1 MKHSKNIIGL
11 TLLEILIGIII
22 TTIMMAAM
30 YTSYN
35 VVNKSYSQVS
45 GKAKISRSSRDLVSM
60 LMRDIRMAGFRYYV
74 GSEQIKKFARDTSG
88 PACTN
93 GVVLPKFSYLFY
105 DSGFDDPAKSHNPIV
120 IRRNTPGPG
129 TGLSTR
135 DLTDC
140 CDQIQIVYE
149 DFDQNDY
156 NEPFKRYRITYYANP
171 VDESDLSQ
179 GYSVYKRVENFS
191 DPRPDGQCT
200 FFNEAPPT
208 EDGGEGNDGDGG
220 DNAQT
225 TISYSGSWTTTC
237 PECTPNDVLVR
248 KHIEMME
255 FIPFDENGKV
265 IKSSS
270 NNYPTPEDPNTR
282 SRLYD
287 IRGVDVR
294 LTFRTKEEFFRDPIP
309 RTEIGL
315 SGRDK
320 THSDRY
326 LRDSVIVT
334 VATRN
339 IGESY

>member
-1 MKHSKNIIGL
+1 
-11 TLLEILIGIII
+11 
-22 TTIMMAAM
+22 
-30 YTSYN
+30 
-35 VVNKSYSQVS
+35 
-45 GKAKISRSSRDLVSM
+45 
-60 LMRDIRMAGFRYYV
+60 
-74 GSEQIKKFARDTSG
+74 
-88 PACTN
+88 
-93 GVVLPKFSYLFY
+93 
-105 DSGFDDPAKSHNPIV
+105 
-120 IRRNTPGPG
+120 
-129 TGLSTR
+129 
-135 DLTDC
+135 
-140 CDQIQIVYE
+140 
-149 DFDQNDY
+149 
-156 NEPFKRYRITYYANP
+156 
-171 VDESDLSQ
+171 
-179 GYSVYKRVENFS
+179 
-191 DPRPDGQCT
+191 
-200 FFNEAPPT
+200 
-208 EDGGEGNDGDGG
+208 
-220 DNAQT
+220 
-225 TISYSGSWTTTC
+225 
-237 PECTPNDVLVR
+237 
-248 KHIEMME
+248 ME